1 MNYSKQE
8 LIKYRLERAYETFDE
23 AKILF
28 VNEKWNAVVN
38 RLYCA
43 CFYSVNALFLN
54 QGIFSKTHSGTR
66 NQFQLHFIKS
76 NIIENHYGEFY
87 SQIFDLRLSGDYQD
101 MLVLTREK
109 VEPLL
114 IEAEAFLERIKLLID
129 TYEP

>member
-8 LIKYRLERAYETFDE
+8 LIKYRLERAYETFEE

-38 RLYCA
+38 RLYYA

-54 QGIFSKTHSGTR
+54 QGIFSKTHAGTR
-66 NQFQLHFIKS
+66 NQFHLNFIKS
-76 NIIENHYGEFY
+76 KLIENHFGEFY

-101 MLVLTREK
+101 MLVLTKEK

-114 IEAEAFLERIKLLID
+114 IETESFLKRIKLLFNS
-129 TYEP
+129 YEL